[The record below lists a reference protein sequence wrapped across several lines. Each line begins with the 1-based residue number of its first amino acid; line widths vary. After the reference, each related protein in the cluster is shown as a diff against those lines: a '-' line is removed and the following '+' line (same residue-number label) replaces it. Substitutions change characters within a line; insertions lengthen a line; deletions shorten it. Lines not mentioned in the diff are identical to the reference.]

1 MVRSDLGSPFHT
13 TTSVGFMKNQGSPTI
28 DKCSQQ
34 RQQAVIGRPESNH
47 TSRYLTILLKW
58 HQQGFCLIKSY
69 RHCLHFPPLVIL
81 NMNWLARTKPDETL
95 LLKCMLPHRV
105 ILRRRFRRLA
115 HPSFVQSVP
124 TNKSRCGKN
133 NLHFNDSHLS
143 VTNQKMSPVP
153 AERTHSNITRSV
165 SVFRPF

>member
-1 MVRSDLGSPFHT
+1 MQST
-13 TTSVGFMKNQGSPTI
+13 K
-28 DKCSQQ
+28 
-34 RQQAVIGRPESNH
+34 A
-47 TSRYLTILLKW
+47 TSRNWSPRIQPYQSLPHNTTEMTPARFLSHKVIPTLPAL
-58 HQQGFCLIKSY
+58 
-69 RHCLHFPPLVIL
+69 PPLVIL